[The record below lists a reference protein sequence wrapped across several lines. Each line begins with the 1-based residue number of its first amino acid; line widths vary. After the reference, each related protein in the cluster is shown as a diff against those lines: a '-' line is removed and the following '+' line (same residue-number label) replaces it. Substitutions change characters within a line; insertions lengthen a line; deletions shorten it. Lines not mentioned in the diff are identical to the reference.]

1 MSKLLISGDIHSHLF
16 GQYATNKNTEAN
28 SRFRAIMDVLDQ
40 MLTYAIDNRIPNI
53 LINGDIFE
61 TKNIVESYVNN
72 SFWDWCVKCSQANIK
87 LYLNTGNHDISSLG
101 NEQITLLYPYKD
113 IPNVTVIN
121 KPTIL
126 NAFDYFEGMMN
137 VTIIPYRR
145 NTAACAEYINKCV
158 EEIQKNP
165 MTYKGN
171 SDPANILLWHGSVM
185 GARLKSIEYRD
196 EKSSLTVPQLRP
208 DFYDFVFLSHFH
220 IRQTIADNVMYVGSP
235 LHHDTGDAGDGP
247 GALRGFYVI
256 DPQVFKID
264 FIPTKY
270 PSFNDIL
277 IETREDLDKVNML
290 DTKNYYRIKV
300 TTPDV
305 KPHELTFKSH
315 NIKVCFDV
323 NKPVITRIDDIQV
336 DSNIRDIVPKY
347 VKLKNPGLDEK
358 RLIDIGLRYIN
369 KTQKGTA

>member
-16 GQYATNKNTEAN
+16 GQYATNKHTESN
-28 SRFRAIMDVLDQ
+28 SRFKAIMDTLDQ
-40 MLTYAIDNRIPNI
+40 IYNHAIKNKIYNI
-53 LINGDIFE
+53 LLNGDIFE

-72 SFWDWCVKCSQANIK
+72 SFWDWCVKCSVAGIK

-121 KPTIL
+121 KPTIF
-126 NAFDYFEGMMN
+126 NAFDFFDGMMN
-137 VTIIPYRR
+137 VTVIPYRR
-145 NTAACAEYINKCV
+145 NTVSCAQYINDCV
-158 EEIQKNP
+158 SEIQKNP
-165 MTYKGN
+165 MKYKGN

-196 EKSSLTVPQLRP
+196 EKTSLTVQQLRP
-208 DFYDFVFLSHFH
+208 DFFDFVFLSHFH
-220 IRQTIADNVMYVGSP
+220 IRQTLADNVMYVGSP
-235 LHHDTGDAGDGP
+235 LHHDVGDAGIGDG
-247 GALRGFYVI
+247 AVRGFYVI
-256 DPQVFKID
+256 DPQIFKID
-264 FIPTKY
+264 FIPTVY

-277 IETREDLDKVNML
+277 IESREDLEKVNML
-290 DTKNYYRIKV
+290 DTTNYYRIKV

-315 NIKVCFDV
+315 NIKVSFDV
-323 NKPVITRIDDIQV
+323 NRPVITRIDDIQV

-347 VKLKNPGLDEK
+347 VKLKNNSLDEK
-358 RLIDIGLRYIN
+358 RLINMGLKYIN
-369 KTQKGTA
+369 KIQKG